1 MRIKKLLKL
10 PLIIVFCLTVIVVTL
25 AFKNLTPT
33 AVEVT
38 AINFIGEATL
48 PTGTDFKNTEL
59 GGLSGITY
67 DAQKQLYYAISDDRS
82 VKSAA
87 RFYTF
92 KINLNG
98 DSFQKGDIEP
108 VAVITLKDKNG
119 KTFPAGTIE
128 SRRNCI
134 K

>member
-10 PLIIVFCLTVIVVTL
+10 PLIIVFFLTIIVVTL
-25 AFKNLTPT
+25 IFTNLTPS

-38 AINFIGEATL
+38 AIDFIGEATL
-48 PTGTDFKNTEL
+48 PTGTDFENTEL

-67 DAQKQLYYAISDDRS
+67 DAGNQLYYAISDDRS
-82 VKSAA
+82 AKSPA

-92 KINLNG
+92 KINLNS
-98 DSFQKGDIEP
+98 DSFQKSDIEP

-119 KTFPAGTIE
+119 KTFP
-128 SRRNCI
+128 
-134 K
+134 